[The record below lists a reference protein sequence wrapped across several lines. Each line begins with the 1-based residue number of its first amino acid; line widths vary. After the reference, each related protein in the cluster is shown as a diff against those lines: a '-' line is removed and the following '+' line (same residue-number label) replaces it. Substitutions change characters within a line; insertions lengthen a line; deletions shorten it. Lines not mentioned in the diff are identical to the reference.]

1 MSAPVVPSENHY
13 RKRVDV
19 IADDLTGRYFRV
31 VRPHAD
37 EVRAIAQ
44 DIVDAQIDA
53 ARDLDVLRAET
64 REGLR

>member
-1 MSAPVVPSENHY
+1 MSAPTENHY
-13 RKRVDV
+13 RRRVDY

-53 ARDLDVLRAET
+53 ARDLEPERRAAP
-64 REGLR
+64 EGSL